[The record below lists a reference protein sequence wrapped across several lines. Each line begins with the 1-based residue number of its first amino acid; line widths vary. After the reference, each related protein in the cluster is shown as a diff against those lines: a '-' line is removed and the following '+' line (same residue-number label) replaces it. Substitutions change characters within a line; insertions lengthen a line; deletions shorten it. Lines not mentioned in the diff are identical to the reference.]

1 MRALLKSM
9 SQCISSL
16 NTFKLTWLHWL
27 QARRS
32 SVRWV
37 DKCPEA
43 TSTQG
48 LGTPEKAPLPAF
60 QGDVPVRHP
69 SAGTALGLVA
79 KITQMHQYLEENTEQ
94 QLLSFTVVM
103 LWTLKTRSTCTE
115 GLWRWEV
122 ITGLYPHKPFPCN
135 SSTPSHDHTSFTFTS
150 WTHLPWC
157 RVLRGL
163 KSLAKLKW
171 EMGKKWEEMG
181 KHMCTV
187 TGGPKAK

>member
-32 SVRWV
+32 SVRCV

-48 LGTPEKAPLPAF
+48 LGAPGKTPLPAF
-60 QGDVPVRHP
+60 QGDMPVHHP
-69 SAGTALGLVA
+69 SAGTALGLVP

-94 QLLSFTVVM
+94 QLLSFTEVM
-103 LWTLKTRSTCTE
+103 LWALKTRSTRTE
-115 GLWRWEV
+115 GVWRWEV

-135 SSTPSHDHTSFTFTS
+135 SNTYLLLEYCFLYHHAVWKITEEEPIKGKIFLSSTSSSPIS
-150 WTHLPWC
+150 
-157 RVLRGL
+157 
-163 KSLAKLKW
+163 
-171 EMGKKWEEMG
+171 MN
-181 KHMCTV
+181 
-187 TGGPKAK
+187 